1 MLPAQLLASR
11 SLALARPHRR
21 EDVSVTATTDHPV
34 AGEPHG
40 DPELFVAKGHHGAT
54 DKQYVMIAL
63 ILMVITGFEIT
74 ISYVHVGWVFLPALL
89 IMMTAKF
96 IIVVSFFM
104 HLKFDH
110 KLFSFL
116 FYTGLI
122 LAVSVFAAALATFHF
137 FGS

>member
-1 MLPAQLLASR
+1 
-11 SLALARPHRR
+11 
-21 EDVSVTATTDHPV
+21 VTATPERGTTE
-34 AGEPHG
+34 EPHG
-40 DPELFVAKGHHGAT
+40 GQELFVAKGHHGAT
-54 DKQYVMIAL
+54 DKQYVIIAA

-122 LAVSVFAAALATFHF
+122 LAVSVFATALATFHF